1 MARLRASPGRA
12 DIVWVD
18 LNHERG
24 TEIRKIRPA
33 VVISNDSCNRYG
45 TRVVVQPIAGN
56 INSLYPAEALVQMN
70 SRTARVLGDQIR
82 SVDKSRLG
90 SKIGALSPEELLN
103 VEEAVRVTLDTRS

>member
-1 MARLRASPGRA
+1 MRASPGRG

-18 LNHERG
+18 LNPARG

-103 VEEAVRVTLDTRS
+103 VEEAVRVTFDIRS